1 LLPAQ
6 DQFHGPL
13 PVTAETVPVVQS
25 PVLGAVLAAL
35 PLAVPQEPF
44 TAEEAAGAEQ
54 LAVVP
59 PLLPAQ
65 DQFHGPLPVTAEAA
79 PVVQSPVL
87 GAVLTALLAAAPQ
100 EPFTGEAATAAEQLA
115 VVPPLLPAQDQ
126 FHGPLPLTAEAVPIV
141 QSPVLGAVL
150 TALPLAVPQ
159 EPFTAEEA
167 TEAEQLA
174 VVPPLLPA
182 QDQFHGPLPV
192 TVETV
197 PVVQSPV
204 VGLVL
209 TALPLAVPHEPFTAA
224 TEAEQLAV
232 VPPLLPAQDQ
242 FHGPLPVTPEAVPT
256 LQSPV
261 VGALLTAVPLAVPH
275 EPFIAEE
282 ATGAEHLAIDSWPK
296 HLHCHGPVPS
306 TRVAHPALHRLVVG
320 ALLVGT
326 PFAEPHVPAHA
337 GVARNEKK
345 NATPKMVLTMRS
357 NLLGALRSDAG
368 YSSAISA
375 AG

>member
-1 LLPAQ
+1 MP
-6 DQFHGPL
+6 H
-13 PVTAETVPVVQS
+13 
-25 PVLGAVLAAL
+25 
-35 PLAVPQEPF
+35 EPF
-44 TAEEAAGAEQ
+44 AARQHEAEQ

-65 DQFHGPLPVTAEAA
+65 DQFHGPLPVTVEAVPIVQSPVLGTVLTALPLAVPQEPFTAEEATEA
-79 PVVQSPVL
+79 EQVAVVPPLLPAQDQFHGPLPVTVETVPVVQSPVVGL
-87 GAVLTALLAAAPQ
+87 VLTALPLAVPH
-100 EPFTGEAATAAEQLA
+100 EPFTAATEAEQLA

-126 FHGPLPLTAEAVPIV
+126 FHGPLPVTVEAVPIV

-150 TALPLAVPQ
+150 TAVPLAVPQ

-275 EPFIAEE
+275 EPFTAEE
-282 ATGAEHLAIDSWPK
+282 ATGAEHLAILPK
-296 HLHCHGPVPS
+296 VPTHIQVHGPVPR
-306 TRVAHPALHRLVVG
+306 TYKGLPALHKLVVG
-320 ALLVGT
+320 AT
-326 PFAEPHVPAHA
+326 ARRHA
-337 GVARNEKK
+337 VR
-345 NATPKMVLTMRS
+345 
-357 NLLGALRSDAG
+357 
-368 YSSAISA
+368 
-375 AG
+375 